1 MTVPADT
8 FSATLTVN
16 GDATVALAGELDM
29 ATAPQ
34 LESALDPVVAQ
45 GPHEVV
51 LDFTSLSFV
60 DSSGVAVLV
69 NTQHR
74 LAEQGRTLSI
84 SGAGPNAMKVFEIAG
99 LVDFLRVRALSPG
112 ER

>member
-1 MTVPADT
+1 MTVPEV
-8 FSATLTVN
+8 FSASLTLN

-29 ATAPQ
+29 ATAPL
-34 LESALDPVVAQ
+34 LESTLAAVVSQ
-45 GPHEVV
+45 GPDEVV

-84 SGAGPNAMKVFEIAG
+84 KGAGPNAMKVFEIAG
-99 LVDFLRVRALSPG
+99 LVDFLHVRAPSAG
-112 ER
+112 EG